1 MDIEGLQ
8 KRIKTTN
15 DLRSIVSTMKSL
27 SAVSIIQY
35 DTALKSL
42 IEYGR
47 TINLGVVALMKNG
60 DLQIPRDPHLKP
72 EARRALAVV
81 IGSDTGLVGKMNREV
96 VQYAQDFLRQKGFTL
111 DQVNFIAVGRQI
123 IGQLMRDKRN
133 VIEAYPVSNS
143 VKAVSKTAASVLIT
157 ADKHMRTHHVTH
169 VYVFYSEKRG
179 VSVSA
184 TETLLMPLGTEWMER
199 LKKRGWPG
207 RNLPTYTLPPAKIYS
222 ALLKERL
229 LIELSTAITEAL
241 SAEHHMRLTTMQAA
255 EKNIDENLETM
266 NLQYQQMRQE
276 NITTELL
283 DVVNGA
289 EAMRKK
295 K

>member
-60 DLQIPRDPHLKP
+60 DLQIPRDPQLKP

-96 VQYAQDFLRQKGFTL
+96 VQYAQDFLRQKGFAL

-123 IGQLMRDKRN
+123 IGQLMRGKQN
-133 VIEAYPVSNS
+133 VIEAYTVSN
-143 VKAVSKTAASVLIT
+143 
-157 ADKHMRTHHVTH
+157 
-169 VYVFYSEKRG
+169 
-179 VSVSA
+179 
-184 TETLLMPLGTEWMER
+184 
-199 LKKRGWPG
+199 
-207 RNLPTYTLPPAKIYS
+207 
-222 ALLKERL
+222 
-229 LIELSTAITEAL
+229 
-241 SAEHHMRLTTMQAA
+241 
-255 EKNIDENLETM
+255 
-266 NLQYQQMRQE
+266 
-276 NITTELL
+276 
-283 DVVNGA
+283 
-289 EAMRKK
+289 
-295 K
+295 